1 MGSKVVAPDTGSSRT
16 ERAEESSVPLP
27 DLASQLR
34 LVVMRLSR
42 RLRQH
47 APGGVTQ
54 SQLSALATIVV
65 QGRITLSG
73 LAEAERV
80 QPPSITRVV
89 DVLVG
94 KGYATRTPSE
104 EDRRVAWVAPTDDG
118 RALIE
123 TVRRQRD
130 AYLAQRLRTLTP
142 DDRAVLA
149 RAAVLLQR
157 LIEDPR

>member
-1 MGSKVVAPDTGSSRT
+1 MSPKVAAPEPTT
-16 ERAEESSVPLP
+16 SVPLP
-27 DLASQLR
+27 DLASRLR

-47 APGGVTQ
+47 AAVGVTQ

-65 QGRITLSG
+65 EQRITLSG

-89 DVLVG
+89 DTLVSQ
-94 KGYATRTPSE
+94 GYATRTQSD
-104 EDRRVAWVAPTDDG
+104 EDRRVGWVEPTAAG

-130 AYLAQRLRTLTP
+130 AYLAQRLRTLTA

-149 RAAVLLQR
+149 RAAVILER
-157 LIEDPR
+157 LTEDPR

>member
-1 MGSKVVAPDTGSSRT
+1 
-16 ERAEESSVPLP
+16 
-27 DLASQLR
+27 
-34 LVVMRLSR
+34 MRLSR

-47 APGGVTQ
+47 APVGVTQ

-65 QGRITLSG
+65 QERITLSG

-89 DVLVG
+89 DTLVSQ
-94 KGYATRTPSE
+94 GYATRTQSD
-104 EDRRVAWVAPTDDG
+104 EDRRVGWVEPTATG

-130 AYLAQRLRTLTP
+130 AYLAQRLRTLTA

-149 RAAVLLQR
+149 RAAVLLER
-157 LIEDPR
+157 LTEDPR

>member
-1 MGSKVVAPDTGSSRT
+1 MQSKLPVQKATPPRVQDPSTA
-16 ERAEESSVPLP
+16 PLP
-27 DLASQLR
+27 EVASRLR
-34 LVVMRLSR
+34 LAVMRLSR

-47 APGGVTQ
+47 ASVGITQ

-65 QGRITLSG
+65 EERITLSR

-89 DVLVG
+89 DTLVSQG
-94 KGYATRTPSE
+94 FATRTQSE
-104 EDRRVAWVAPTDDG
+104 EDRRVAWVAATDTG

-130 AYLAQRLRTLTP
+130 AYLAQRLRTFSP
-142 DDRAVLA
+142 EDRVVLA
-149 RAAVLLQR
+149 RAAVLLER
-157 LIEDPR
+157 LTEDPR

>member
-1 MGSKVVAPDTGSSRT
+1 MDSKVAAPEATT
-16 ERAEESSVPLP
+16 SVPLP
-27 DLASQLR
+27 DLASRLR
-34 LVVMRLSR
+34 LAVMRLSR

-47 APGGVTQ
+47 APVGVTQ

-65 QGRITLSG
+65 EQRITLSG

-89 DVLVG
+89 DTLVSQ
-94 KGYATRTPSE
+94 GYATRTQSD
-104 EDRRVAWVAPTDDG
+104 EDRRVGWVEPTAAG

-123 TVRRQRD
+123 AVRRQRD
-130 AYLAQRLRTLTP
+130 AYLAQRIRTLTP

-149 RAAVLLQR
+149 RAAVLLER
-157 LIEDPR
+157 LTEDPR

>member
-1 MGSKVVAPDTGSSRT
+1 MDAEVVSRT
-16 ERAEESSVPLP
+16 APPRDDHSVPP
-27 DLASQLR
+27 AELASRLR

-47 APGGVTQ
+47 APGDITP

-89 DVLVG
+89 DVLVVRG
-94 KGYATRTPSE
+94 LATRTQSI
-104 EDRRVAWVAPTDDG
+104 EDRRVAWVEPTVAG
-118 RALIE
+118 RELIE
-123 TVRRQRD
+123 AVRRERD
-130 AYLAQRLRTLTP
+130 AYLAQRLRTLIAE
-142 DDRAVLA
+142 DRAVLA
-149 RAAVLLQR
+149 RAAVLLEQLR
-157 LIEDPR
+157 EDPR